1 MARPQKK
8 GFDYFSLDVDFFSD
22 RAIKI
27 LRSRYGADGM
37 IIYLYL
43 LCEIY
48 KDGFYCQIDDDF
60 YFIIADDLNMSVDKI
75 RQVITFLAE
84 RSLLDST
91 LFRTD
96 AVLTSCGIQ
105 RRWQAMVKDRAL
117 KTPPV
122 IDAKYWLLSQAE
134 TESYLYASLG
144 FSENIG
150 GNSENNGGNSEN
162 NDTKKTKQNKVN
174 YSTARG
180 ARREERG
187 GGSFDVD
194 DFFQAALARS
204 YNGTGGNTG
213 GTV

>member
-8 GFDYFSLDVDFFSD
+8 GFDYFSFDVDFFSD

-48 KDGFYCQIDDDF
+48 KDGFYCRIDDDF

-75 RQVITFLAE
+75 RQVISFLAE

-122 IDAKYWLLSQAE
+122 IEVKYWLLSQAE

-144 FSENIG
+144 FSD
-150 GNSENNGGNSEN
+150 NNGNNSANNDDNSEN
-162 NDTKKTKQNKVN
+162 NDTKETKQTKRNH
-174 YSTARG
+174 YTAHG

-187 GGSFDVD
+187 ESSFEVD
-194 DFFQAALARS
+194 DFFKAALARS
-204 YNGTGGNTG
+204 YGETGGG
-213 GTV
+213 Q